1 MLKPMESA
9 RTYQFTI
16 TVVVGPG
23 QDGYDDPEWIA
34 DAAWGALS
42 NEYGYDCT
50 YGPLV
55 ELPRPDSSTSSSEVT
70 EP

>member
-16 TVVVGPG
+16 TVVVEPA
-23 QDGYDDPEWIA
+23 QD
-34 DAAWGALS
+34 
-42 NEYGYDCT
+42 GYDCT
-50 YGPLV
+50 YGGLV
-55 ELPRPDSSTSSSEVT
+55 QLPGPDSSTSSSEVT